1 MKSGNHMKSK
11 RGFTGMS
18 KSAKLLTA
26 FAVGQITQLVLHGMV
41 VSLNMWDSRRVI
53 FCGAFGFVILFA
65 AIAGVVIAGG
75 QDAKLEKEFKE
86 KSYLEWAEIP
96 EDGADADK

>member
-1 MKSGNHMKSK
+1 
-11 RGFTGMS
+11 MS

-26 FAVGQITQLVLHGMV
+26 FAVGQVTQLVLHGMV

-86 KSYLEWAEIP
+86 QKSYLDWAEIP
-96 EDGADADK
+96 EDGADADKQ

>member
-1 MKSGNHMKSK
+1 
-11 RGFTGMS
+11 MS
-18 KSAKLLTA
+18 RSTKLLIA

-65 AIAGVVIAGG
+65 AIAGVFIAGQ
-75 QDAKLEKEFKE
+75 QDAKLEKEYKE
-86 KSYLEWAEIP
+86 KKTYFDWAEIP
-96 EDGADADK
+96 EDGANANSK